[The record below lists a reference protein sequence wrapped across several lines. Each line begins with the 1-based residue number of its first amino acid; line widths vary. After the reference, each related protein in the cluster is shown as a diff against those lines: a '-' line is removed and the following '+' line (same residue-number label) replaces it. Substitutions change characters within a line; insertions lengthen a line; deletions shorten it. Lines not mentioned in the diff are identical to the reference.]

1 MFCSAYWDLIS
12 HVCELFADVVL
23 TLEDGF
29 FATLTGLVEVGLTRW
44 MQHVTVTWY
53 LSDHHV
59 TVTCHGIDCHVT
71 MTWHETDAMP
81 LIIVATDIGMKA
93 NTQDHYRFGSDVGK
107 QCLESVEALA
117 SHCLHQ
123 DGSMQVP
130 RTAASMQHFLKA
142 SYTSGSTHLN
152 VCLSYTLSSH

>member
-1 MFCSAYWDLIS
+1 
-12 HVCELFADVVL
+12 
-23 TLEDGF
+23 
-29 FATLTGLVEVGLTRW
+29 
-44 MQHVTVTWY
+44 
-53 LSDHHV
+53 
-59 TVTCHGIDCHVT
+59 
-71 MTWHETDAMP
+71 MP

-142 SYTSGSTHLN
+142 SYTSSSRHLN
-152 VCLSYTLSSH
+152 VCWRHVKFTHYCLQCNIMQLVGIGVCIK